1 MLMTEESSQ
10 SNQQHSP
17 MPPMTV
23 SMPPSMNT
31 FGKFTE
37 KTLTRE
43 AMRNYLAT
51 RNDQIVIILNA
62 KVAQK
67 SYGNEKRF
75 LHHLECEIFLKSFIK
90 SNKKFVAKRFFCPPP
105 CVYLMGDGWKYK
117 QNQLISQ
124 GETEQSTQIVTYI
137 GIGSAERE
145 MQPVTLDS
153 KVNSHNR

>member
-1 MLMTEESSQ
+1 MTEESSQ

-23 SMPPSMNT
+23 SMPASIPMNT
-31 FGKFTE
+31 FGKFTD

-51 RNDQIVIILNA
+51 RNDQIVIIFNA

-75 LHHLECEIFLKSFIK
+75 VPHLKMIKKSLK
-90 SNKKFVAKRFFCPPP
+90 
-105 CVYLMGDGWKYK
+105 K
-117 QNQLISQ
+117 Q
-124 GETEQSTQIVTYI
+124 
-137 GIGSAERE
+137 
-145 MQPVTLDS
+145 S
-153 KVNSHNR
+153 K